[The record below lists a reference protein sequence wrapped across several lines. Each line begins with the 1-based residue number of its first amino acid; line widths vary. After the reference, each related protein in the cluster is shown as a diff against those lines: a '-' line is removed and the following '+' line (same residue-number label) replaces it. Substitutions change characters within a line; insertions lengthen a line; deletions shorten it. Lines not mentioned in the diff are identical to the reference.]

1 MLTKNKQRLTKRK
14 KFVRICCGYYINR
27 RIIVDGAFKAAP
39 SFCVLEEYMQNKR
52 MKVVA
57 ATLAGIIIA
66 GGFSF
71 EAQAS
76 GIVADMPGAGISIV
90 LNDTLLASNEEK
102 TEANT
107 TEITEE
113 TEQAEQNAANVSEN
127 EAPIVKSE
135 YENIAIAQVSN
146 YVNLRSTPG
155 EEGEILGKLYN
166 NSAATIIA
174 TEGDWY
180 KIKSGTVDGYVKA
193 EFVVS
198 GAAAEELAKEVGH
211 RTATVNTETLKVRN
225 DAGLDATVQTLIPI
239 GESYDVVEESDG
251 WVKIA
256 VDTDIEGYVS
266 ADYVDIKTEFVEAE
280 SIEEEKARLEAEER
294 VRKEA
299 EEAAKKADEAA
310 AKKKAKSESSTSE
323 SSESSSDES
332 NSAPAVS
339 APASGSRAA
348 IVNYALQFVGNPYVA
363 GGTSLTNGADCSGFT
378 YSVFG
383 NCGISIPRDS
393 RSQAA
398 GGTPVDIS
406 AIQPGDLL
414 FYSNGSNI
422 NHVALYIGNGQVVH
436 ASTAKTGIKISAY
449 NYRTPCKA
457 VTYVR

>member
-1 MLTKNKQRLTKRK
+1 MH
-14 KFVRICCGYYINR
+14 
-27 RIIVDGAFKAAP
+27 
-39 SFCVLEEYMQNKR
+39 NKR

-66 GGFSF
+66 GGYSLNT
-71 EAQAS
+71 QAS
-76 GIVADMPGAGISIV
+76 GVVSDMPGAGIAIV
-90 LNDTLLASNEEK
+90 MNDTLLA
-102 TEANT
+102 TEQ
-107 TEITEE
+107 EE
-113 TEQAEQNAANVSEN
+113 TEVNTTKAEQEEAKVSEN
-127 EAPIVKSE
+127 EAPVVKSE
-135 YENIAIAQVSN
+135 YDNIAIAQVTN
-146 YVNLRSTPG
+146 YVNLRSEPS

-193 EFVVS
+193 EFVVN
-198 GAAAEELAKEVGH
+198 GAEAEELAKQVGH
-211 RTATVNTETLKVRN
+211 RTATVSTETLKVRN
-225 DAGLDATVQTLIPI
+225 EAGLDATVQTLIPE
-239 GESYDVVEESDG
+239 GESYDVVEELDG

-266 ADYVDIKTEFVEAE
+266 SDYVNLETEFVEAE
-280 SIEEEKARLEAEER
+280 SIEEEKARLAEEER

-299 EEAAKKADEAA
+299 EEAAKKADEAEA
-310 AKKKAKSESSTSE
+310 AKKHKKSESSKASAQTTE
-323 SSESSSDES
+323 SSEAGSSA
-332 NSAPAVS
+332 SAPAVT
-339 APASGSRAA
+339 APVSGSRAA
-348 IVNYALQFVGNPYVA
+348 IVSYALQFVGNPYVA

-378 YSVFG
+378 FSVFG
-383 NCGISIPRDS
+383 DCGISIPRDS

-398 GGTPVDIS
+398 GGTPVDLS

-414 FYSNGSNI
+414 FYSDGGAI

-457 VTYVR
+457 VSYVN

>member
-1 MLTKNKQRLTKRK
+1 
-14 KFVRICCGYYINR
+14 
-27 RIIVDGAFKAAP
+27 
-39 SFCVLEEYMQNKR
+39 MQNKR
-52 MKVVA
+52 MKIVA

-66 GGFSF
+66 GGYSVN
-71 EAQAS
+71 AQAS
-76 GIVADMPGAGISIV
+76 GMVNDMPGAGIAVV
-90 LNDTLLASNEEK
+90 LNNTILATGAEK
-102 TEANT
+102 TEENT
-107 TEITEE
+107 TELVQEE
-113 TEQAEQNAANVSEN
+113 VKEDAKVSEN
-127 EAPIVKSE
+127 ETPVVKSE
-135 YENIAIAQVSN
+135 YESIAIAQVSN
-146 YVNLRSTPG
+146 YVNLRSQPN

-198 GAAAEELAKEVGH
+198 GADAEALAQEVGH

-225 DAGLDATVQTLIPI
+225 EAGLDASVQTLIPQ
-239 GESYDVVEESDG
+239 GESYDVVEELDG

-256 VDTDIEGYVS
+256 VDSDIEGYVS
-266 ADYVDIKTEFVEAE
+266 AEYVNLETEFVEAE
-280 SIEEEKARLEAEER
+280 SIEEEKARLEEEER

-299 EEAAKKADEAA
+299 EEAAKKADEAS
-310 AKKKAKSESSTSE
+310 KKKKSESKESTKSTE
-323 SSESSSDES
+323 SSEVA
-332 NSAPAVS
+332 APAVT
-339 APASGSRAA
+339 APVSGSRAA
-348 IVNYALQFVGNPYVA
+348 IVSYALQFVGNPYVA

-378 YSVFG
+378 YSVFAD
-383 NCGISIPRDS
+383 CGISIPRDS

-398 GGTPVDIS
+398 GGTPVDIG

-414 FYSNGSNI
+414 FYSNGGNI

>member
-1 MLTKNKQRLTKRK
+1 MVSGSTFL
-14 KFVRICCGYYINR
+14 I
-27 RIIVDGAFKAAP
+27 
-39 SFCVLEEYMQNKR
+39 LEENMYNKR
-52 MKVVA
+52 MRIVV

-66 GGFSF
+66 GGYSVD
-71 EAQAS
+71 AQAR
-76 GIVADMPGAGISIV
+76 GMLNDMPGAGIAVV
-90 LNDTLLASNEEK
+90 LNDTVLATGNTKAEENK
-102 TEANT
+102 TELVQ
-107 TEITEE
+107 EE
-113 TEQAEQNAANVSEN
+113 VKEDAQVSQNETPV
-127 EAPIVKSE
+127 VKSE

-146 YVNLRSTPG
+146 YVNLRSQPS
-155 EEGEILGKLYN
+155 EEGEVLGKLYN

-198 GAAAEELAKEVGH
+198 GADAEVLAKEVGR

-225 DAGLDATVQTLIPI
+225 EAGLDASVQTLIPQ
-239 GESYDVVEESDG
+239 GESYEVVEELDG

-256 VDTDIEGYVS
+256 VDTDIEGFVS
-266 ADYVDIKTEFVEAE
+266 AEYVNLETKFVEAE
-280 SIEEEKARLEAEER
+280 SIAEEKARLKKEEQ

-299 EEAAKKADEAA
+299 EAAAKKADEAS
-310 AKKKAKSESSTSE
+310 KKKQKSESSE
-323 SSESSSDES
+323 V
-332 NSAPAVS
+332 SAPAVT
-339 APASGSRAA
+339 APVSGSRAA
-348 IVNYALQFVGNPYVA
+348 IVSYALQFVGNPYVA

-378 YSVFG
+378 YSVFAD
-383 NCGISIPRDS
+383 CGVSIPRDS

-414 FYSNGSNI
+414 FYSNGGRI

-436 ASTAKTGIKISAY
+436 ASTARTGIKISAY

>member
-1 MLTKNKQRLTKRK
+1 M
-14 KFVRICCGYYINR
+14 
-27 RIIVDGAFKAAP
+27 
-39 SFCVLEEYMQNKR
+39 EEFMQNKG

-57 ATLAGIIIA
+57 ATLAAIIVA
-66 GGFSF
+66 GGYSTT
-71 EAQAS
+71 AKAS
-76 GIVADMPGAGISIV
+76 GIISDMPGAGISVV
-90 LNDTLLASNEEK
+90 LNDTILTTEEKQETKDTEK
-102 TEANT
+102 TEKSSDDT
-107 TEITEE
+107 SKEE
-113 TEQAEQNAANVSEN
+113 KQEDAQAVEQQKAAEEEPAAE
-127 EAPIVKSE
+127 KSE
-135 YENIAIAQVSN
+135 YDDIAIAQVSN
-146 YVNLRSTPG
+146 YVNLRSEPS

-180 KIKSGTVDGYVKA
+180 KIKSGSVDGYVKS

-198 GAAAEELAKEVGH
+198 GAEAESLAKEVGH

-225 DAGLDATVQTLIPI
+225 DAGLDATVQTLIPE
-239 GESYDVVEESDG
+239 GESYDVVEELDG

-266 ADYVDIKTEFVEAE
+266 ADYVDLETEFVQAE
-280 SIEEEKARLEAEER
+280 SIEEEQARLAEEER
-294 VRKEA
+294 IRKEA
-299 EEAAKKADEAA
+299 EEEARKADEAA
-310 AKKKAKSESSTSE
+310 AKKKKQSSE
-323 SSESSSDES
+323 SSEEKSTSTESSAGTETKAEEQPAAA
-332 NSAPAVS
+332 APVS

-378 YSVFG
+378 QSVFRD
-383 NCGISIPRDS
+383 CGISIPRDS

-398 GGTPVDIS
+398 GGVEVPLS

-414 FYSNGSNI
+414 FYSDGGAI

-436 ASTAKTGIKISAY
+436 ASTAKTGIKISSY

-457 VTYVR
+457 VTYVN

>member
-1 MLTKNKQRLTKRK
+1 
-14 KFVRICCGYYINR
+14 
-27 RIIVDGAFKAAP
+27 
-39 SFCVLEEYMQNKR
+39 MQNKG

-57 ATLAGIIIA
+57 ATLAAIIVA
-66 GGFSF
+66 GGYSTT
-71 EAQAS
+71 AKAS
-76 GIVADMPGAGISIV
+76 GIISDMPGAGISVV
-90 LNDTLLASNEEK
+90 LNDTIL
-102 TEANT
+102 T
-107 TEITEE
+107 TEEE
-113 TEQAEQNAANVSEN
+113 TGAQNTEKNAEKSAEDTTKAEQQDNTQTTKQDAAE
-127 EAPIVKSE
+127 EEPAAEKSE
-135 YENIAIAQVSN
+135 YDNIAIAQVSN
-146 YVNLRSTPG
+146 YVNLRSEPS

-180 KIKSGTVDGYVKA
+180 KIKSGSVDGYVKS

-198 GAAAEELAKEVGH
+198 GAEAESLAKEVGH

-225 DAGLDATVQTLIPI
+225 DAGLDATVQTLIPE
-239 GESYDVVEESDG
+239 GESYDVVEELDG

-266 ADYVDIKTEFVEAE
+266 SDYVNLETEFVQAE
-280 SIEEEKARLEAEER
+280 SIEEEQARLAEEER
-294 VRKEA
+294 IRKEA
-299 EEAAKKADEAA
+299 EEEARKADEAA
-310 AKKKAKSESSTSE
+310 AKKKKQSSE
-323 SSESSSDES
+323 SSEQKATSTESSASTETKAAEQPVAEAA
-332 NSAPAVS
+332 APPVS

-378 YSVFG
+378 QSVFRD
-383 NCGISIPRDS
+383 CGISIPRDS

-398 GGTPVDIS
+398 GGVEVPLS

-414 FYSNGSNI
+414 FYSDGGAI

-436 ASTAKTGIKISAY
+436 ASTAKTGIKISSY

-457 VTYVR
+457 VTYVN

>member
-1 MLTKNKQRLTKRK
+1 MH
-14 KFVRICCGYYINR
+14 
-27 RIIVDGAFKAAP
+27 
-39 SFCVLEEYMQNKR
+39 NKR
-52 MKVVA
+52 MKIVA

-66 GGFSF
+66 GGYSLDT
-71 EAQAS
+71 QAS
-76 GIVADMPGAGISIV
+76 GIMDDMPGAGIAVV
-90 LNDTLLASNEEK
+90 LNDTVLTSEAGKAEE
-102 TEANT
+102 NT
-107 TEITEE
+107 TELVQEE
-113 TEQAEQNAANVSEN
+113 TKESVNKSEN
-127 EAPIVKSE
+127 ETPVVKSE
-135 YENIAIAQVSN
+135 YEDIAIAQVTN
-146 YVNLRSTPG
+146 YVNLRSEPS

-166 NSAATIIA
+166 NSAATIIS

-198 GAAAEELAKEVGH
+198 GADAEALAKEVGH

-225 DAGLDATVQTLIPI
+225 DAGLEASVQTLIPE
-239 GESYDVVEESDG
+239 GESYDVVEELDG

-266 ADYVDIKTEFVEAE
+266 TDYVNLETEFVEAE
-280 SIEEEKARLEAEER
+280 SIEEEKARLEEEER
-294 VRKEA
+294 LRKEA
-299 EEAAKKADEAA
+299 EEAAKKADEAS
-310 AKKKAKSESSTSE
+310 AKKKKSESKAESTETKETSE
-323 SSESSSDES
+323 AA
-332 NSAPAVS
+332 APAVT
-339 APASGSRAA
+339 APVSGSRAA
-348 IVNYALQFVGNPYVA
+348 IVSYALQFVGNPYVS

-378 YSVFG
+378 YSVFAD
-383 NCGISIPRDS
+383 CGISIPRDS

-414 FYSNGSNI
+414 FYSNGGSI

-457 VTYVR
+457 VTYIR